1 MGVHE
6 AAHGLTVPNDVTFLV
21 PWPLWGPADM
31 HEYDA
36 LQKASLRTVSLLFT
50 DANSEEDRDNTF
62 QLPIAA
68 PLNKDPR

>member
-1 MGVHE
+1 
-6 AAHGLTVPNDVTFLV
+6 
-21 PWPLWGPADM
+21 M

-68 PLNKDPR
+68 PLNKDLR